1 MIYER
6 PPKPPTFWNNYTRT
20 LILDTIMKLS
30 GTIGVTQKTMTFDT
44 HVWLILLQTLNP
56 QERWGTHK
64 KRWPFQPR
72 PFADVIGL
80 VRCSYKPFWR
90 CFLVK
95 KGLHLPSNH
104 RLPPAECRFVSCQK
118 CFARHV
124 LQDWE
129 WSKGARHPEKNRKVM
144 GMTRTDIRIVN
155 GMLMDVIFWIRYNL
169 RLVRIV
175 RFPILKMFL
184 LSRLQETWKGNCC
197 GRCHNEHGVHFKRM

>member
-1 MIYER
+1 M
-6 PPKPPTFWNNYTRT
+6 
-20 LILDTIMKLS
+20 LIS
-30 GTIGVTQKTMTFDT
+30 YCFSQ
-44 HVWLILLQTLNP
+44 WL
-56 QERWGTHK
+56 R
-64 KRWPFQPR
+64 
-72 PFADVIGL
+72 L
-80 VRCSYKPFWR
+80 VVYCSRQNDKPFWG

-124 LQDWE
+124 LQDWAG
-129 WSKGARHPEKNRKVM
+129 SGPKVRANPKKKKKQECDGNDEHRYQKLSM
-144 GMTRTDIRIVN
+144 VCSWTSF
-155 GMLMDVIFWIRYNL
+155 FWITYNL

>member
-56 QERWGTHK
+56 QERWGTHQ

-90 CFLVK
+90 CFLVNQ
-95 KGLHLPSNH
+95 GLHLPSNH

-129 WSKGARHPEKNRKVM
+129 WSKGARQPEKKET
-144 GMTRTDIRIVN
+144 GMWWEWRAQISELSIVCSWTSFFE
-155 GMLMDVIFWIRYNL
+155 LHTTSV
-169 RLVRIV
+169 
-175 RFPILKMFL
+175 
-184 LSRLQETWKGNCC
+184 
-197 GRCHNEHGVHFKRM
+197 